1 MCELCTHLQ
10 TQCSVNG
17 VWIQIWSFWWRVSV
31 IIAAGW
37 KKVLLTAPVSLSFLH
52 ANIRLMEIIPG
63 YVLPTVVHPVS
74 SSFFPWLSLNIHKP
88 ASLLRKGS
96 LELPDTVS
104 SCSWS
109 LKHIDYSKTITK
121 HPNIRVYSVE
131 ESAVCLAS
139 PLTALE
145 VTC

>member
-1 MCELCTHLQ
+1 M
-10 TQCSVNG
+10 
-17 VWIQIWSFWWRVSV
+17 
-31 IIAAGW
+31 
-37 KKVLLTAPVSLSFLH
+37 
-52 ANIRLMEIIPG
+52 PG

-74 SSFFPWLSLNIHKP
+74 SSISPWLSLNIHKP

-96 LELPDTVS
+96 LELSDMVS
-104 SCSWS
+104 FCFWF
-109 LKHIDYSKTITK
+109 LKHSDYSKTITK
-121 HPNIRVYSVE
+121 QLDILLYVYSVE